1 MSMDISDFYQTFFD
15 EADELLADMEQH
27 LLVLQPEAPD
37 AEQLNAIFRAAHSIK
52 GGAGTFG
59 FSVLQETTHLME
71 NLLDEARRGEMQLNT
86 DIINLFL
93 ETKDIMQEQ
102 LDAYKQ
108 SQEPDAAS
116 FDYICQALRQLAL
129 EAKGETPSAVTRL
142 SVVAKSEPQDEQSRN
157 QLPRRIILSRLKAG
171 EVDLLEEEL
180 GHLTTL
186 TDVVKGVDSLSA
198 ILPGDIAEDDITAV
212 LCFVIE
218 ADQITFETVEVSPKI
233 STPPVLKLAAEQ
245 APTGRVEREKT
256 TRSSESTSI
265 RVAVEKVDQLIN
277 LVGELVITQSML
289 AQRSSE
295 LDPVNHGD
303 LITSMGQLQRNARDL
318 QESVMSIRMMPME
331 YVFSRYPRLVRDLA
345 GKLGKQVELTLVG
358 SSTEL
363 DKSLIERIIDPLTHL
378 VRNSLDHGIELPEKR
393 LAAGKNSVGN
403 LILSAEHQGGNI
415 CIEVTDDGAG
425 LNRERILAK
434 AASQGLTV
442 SENMSDDEV
451 AMLIFAP
458 GFSTAEQVTDVSGR
472 GVGMDV
478 VKRNIQEMGGH
489 VEIQSKQGT
498 GTTIRILLPLTLAIL
513 DGMSVRVAD
522 EVFILPLNAVMESL
536 QPREAINFMVITK
549 GAGRIAEVGAR
560 FVLDGM
566 PGKQMAIDADLNAGL
581 IGEDEAKKRRSEVTQ
596 EADFYGSM
604 DGASKFV
611 RGDAIAGILIMVIN
625 VVGGLLVGVLQ
636 HGMSMGHAAESY
648 TLLTIG
654 DGLVAQIPALVI
666 STAAG
671 VIVTRVSTDQDV
683 GEQMVNQLF
692 SNPSVMLL
700 SAAVLGLLGLVP
712 GMPNLVFLLFT
723 AGLLG
728 LAWWIRG
735 REQKAPAEPKPV
747 KMAENNAVVEA
758 TWNDVQLEDSLGM
771 EVGYRLSPMVDFQQ
785 DGELLGR
792 IRSIRKKF
800 AQEMGFL
807 PPVVHIRDNMDLQ
820 PARYRILMKGVEIG
834 SGDAYPGRWLAIN
847 PGTAAGTL
855 PGEATVDPAFGLNA
869 IWIESALKEQAQ
881 IQGYT
886 VVEAST
892 VVATHLNHLISQHA
906 AELFGRQEAQQLL
919 DRVAQEMPKLT
930 EDLVPGVVTLTTL
943 HKVLQNLLDEK
954 VPIRDMRTILE
965 TLAEHAPIQSDP
977 HELTAVVRV
986 ALGRAITQQW
996 FPGKDEVHVIGLDT
1010 PLERLLLQALQGG
1023 GGLEPGLADRL
1034 LAQTQ
1039 EALSRQEMVG
1049 APPVLLVNH
1058 ALRPLLSRF
1067 LRRSLPQLV
1076 VLSNLELSDNRHIRM
1091 TATIGGK

>member
-129 EAKGETPSAVTRL
+129 EAKGEPPSAVTRL
-142 SVVAKSEPQDEQSRN
+142 SVVAKSEPQDEQSRS
-157 QLPRRIILSRLKAG
+157 QLPRRIILSRLKAS

-186 TDVVKGVDSLSA
+186 TDVVKGADSLSA

-478 VKRNIQEMGGH
+478 VKRNIREMGGH

-536 QPREAINFMVITK
+536 QPREADLHPLAGGERVLEVRGEYLPIVELWKVFNVAGAKTEATQGIVVILQS
-549 GAGRIAEVGAR
+549 GGRRYALLV
-560 FVLDGM
+560 D
-566 PGKQMAIDADLNAGL
+566 QL
-581 IGEDEAKKRRSEVTQ
+581 IGQHQVVVKNLESNYRKVP
-596 EADFYGSM
+596 
-604 DGASKFV
+604 
-611 RGDAIAGILIMVIN
+611 GI
-625 VVGGLLVGVLQ
+625 
-636 HGMSMGHAAESY
+636 SAA
-648 TLLTIG
+648 TILG
-654 DGLVAQIPALVI
+654 DGSVALIVDVSALQAI
-666 STAAG
+666 NREQRMANTAA
-671 VIVTRVSTDQDV
+671 
-683 GEQMVNQLF
+683 
-692 SNPSVMLL
+692 
-700 SAAVLGLLGLVP
+700 
-712 GMPNLVFLLFT
+712 
-723 AGLLG
+723 
-728 LAWWIRG
+728 
-735 REQKAPAEPKPV
+735 
-747 KMAENNAVVEA
+747 
-758 TWNDVQLEDSLGM
+758 
-771 EVGYRLSPMVDFQQ
+771 
-785 DGELLGR
+785 
-792 IRSIRKKF
+792 
-800 AQEMGFL
+800 
-807 PPVVHIRDNMDLQ
+807 
-820 PARYRILMKGVEIG
+820 
-834 SGDAYPGRWLAIN
+834 
-847 PGTAAGTL
+847 
-855 PGEATVDPAFGLNA
+855 
-869 IWIESALKEQAQ
+869 
-881 IQGYT
+881 
-886 VVEAST
+886 
-892 VVATHLNHLISQHA
+892 
-906 AELFGRQEAQQLL
+906 
-919 DRVAQEMPKLT
+919 
-930 EDLVPGVVTLTTL
+930 
-943 HKVLQNLLDEK
+943 
-954 VPIRDMRTILE
+954 
-965 TLAEHAPIQSDP
+965 
-977 HELTAVVRV
+977 
-986 ALGRAITQQW
+986 
-996 FPGKDEVHVIGLDT
+996 
-1010 PLERLLLQALQGG
+1010 
-1023 GGLEPGLADRL
+1023 
-1034 LAQTQ
+1034 
-1039 EALSRQEMVG
+1039 
-1049 APPVLLVNH
+1049 
-1058 ALRPLLSRF
+1058 
-1067 LRRSLPQLV
+1067 
-1076 VLSNLELSDNRHIRM
+1076 
-1091 TATIGGK
+1091 

>member
-129 EAKGETPSAVTRL
+129 EAKGEPPSAVTRL
-142 SVVAKSEPQDEQSRN
+142 SVVAKSEPQDEQSRS

-186 TDVVKGVDSLSA
+186 TDVVKGADSLSA

-218 ADQITFETVEVSPKI
+218 ADQITFETVEVSPKK

-536 QPREAINFMVITK
+536 QPREADLHPLAGGERVLEVRGEYLPIVELWKVFNVAGAKTEATQGIVVILQS
-549 GAGRIAEVGAR
+549 GGRRYALLV
-560 FVLDGM
+560 D
-566 PGKQMAIDADLNAGL
+566 QL
-581 IGEDEAKKRRSEVTQ
+581 IGQHQVVVKNLESNYRKVP
-596 EADFYGSM
+596 
-604 DGASKFV
+604 
-611 RGDAIAGILIMVIN
+611 GI
-625 VVGGLLVGVLQ
+625 
-636 HGMSMGHAAESY
+636 SAA
-648 TLLTIG
+648 TILG
-654 DGLVAQIPALVI
+654 DGSVALIVDVSALQAI
-666 STAAG
+666 NREQRMANTAA
-671 VIVTRVSTDQDV
+671 
-683 GEQMVNQLF
+683 
-692 SNPSVMLL
+692 
-700 SAAVLGLLGLVP
+700 
-712 GMPNLVFLLFT
+712 
-723 AGLLG
+723 
-728 LAWWIRG
+728 
-735 REQKAPAEPKPV
+735 
-747 KMAENNAVVEA
+747 
-758 TWNDVQLEDSLGM
+758 
-771 EVGYRLSPMVDFQQ
+771 
-785 DGELLGR
+785 
-792 IRSIRKKF
+792 
-800 AQEMGFL
+800 
-807 PPVVHIRDNMDLQ
+807 
-820 PARYRILMKGVEIG
+820 
-834 SGDAYPGRWLAIN
+834 
-847 PGTAAGTL
+847 
-855 PGEATVDPAFGLNA
+855 
-869 IWIESALKEQAQ
+869 
-881 IQGYT
+881 
-886 VVEAST
+886 
-892 VVATHLNHLISQHA
+892 
-906 AELFGRQEAQQLL
+906 
-919 DRVAQEMPKLT
+919 
-930 EDLVPGVVTLTTL
+930 
-943 HKVLQNLLDEK
+943 
-954 VPIRDMRTILE
+954 
-965 TLAEHAPIQSDP
+965 
-977 HELTAVVRV
+977 
-986 ALGRAITQQW
+986 
-996 FPGKDEVHVIGLDT
+996 
-1010 PLERLLLQALQGG
+1010 
-1023 GGLEPGLADRL
+1023 
-1034 LAQTQ
+1034 
-1039 EALSRQEMVG
+1039 
-1049 APPVLLVNH
+1049 
-1058 ALRPLLSRF
+1058 
-1067 LRRSLPQLV
+1067 
-1076 VLSNLELSDNRHIRM
+1076 
-1091 TATIGGK
+1091 

>member
-129 EAKGETPSAVTRL
+129 EAKGEPPSAVTRL
-142 SVVAKSEPQDEQSRN
+142 SVVAKSEPQDEQSRS
-157 QLPRRIILSRLKAG
+157 QSPRRIILSRLKAG

-186 TDVVKGVDSLSA
+186 TDVVKGADSLSA

-256 TRSSESTSI
+256 TRSNESTSI

-536 QPREAINFMVITK
+536 QPREADLHPLAGGERVLEVRGEYLPIVELWKVFNVAGAKTEATQGIVVILQS
-549 GAGRIAEVGAR
+549 GGRRYALLV
-560 FVLDGM
+560 D
-566 PGKQMAIDADLNAGL
+566 QL
-581 IGEDEAKKRRSEVTQ
+581 IGQHQVVVKNLESNYRKVP
-596 EADFYGSM
+596 
-604 DGASKFV
+604 
-611 RGDAIAGILIMVIN
+611 GI
-625 VVGGLLVGVLQ
+625 
-636 HGMSMGHAAESY
+636 SAA
-648 TLLTIG
+648 TILG
-654 DGLVAQIPALVI
+654 DGSVALIVDVSALQAI
-666 STAAG
+666 NREQRMANTAA
-671 VIVTRVSTDQDV
+671 
-683 GEQMVNQLF
+683 
-692 SNPSVMLL
+692 
-700 SAAVLGLLGLVP
+700 
-712 GMPNLVFLLFT
+712 
-723 AGLLG
+723 
-728 LAWWIRG
+728 
-735 REQKAPAEPKPV
+735 
-747 KMAENNAVVEA
+747 
-758 TWNDVQLEDSLGM
+758 
-771 EVGYRLSPMVDFQQ
+771 
-785 DGELLGR
+785 
-792 IRSIRKKF
+792 
-800 AQEMGFL
+800 
-807 PPVVHIRDNMDLQ
+807 
-820 PARYRILMKGVEIG
+820 
-834 SGDAYPGRWLAIN
+834 
-847 PGTAAGTL
+847 
-855 PGEATVDPAFGLNA
+855 
-869 IWIESALKEQAQ
+869 
-881 IQGYT
+881 
-886 VVEAST
+886 
-892 VVATHLNHLISQHA
+892 
-906 AELFGRQEAQQLL
+906 
-919 DRVAQEMPKLT
+919 
-930 EDLVPGVVTLTTL
+930 
-943 HKVLQNLLDEK
+943 
-954 VPIRDMRTILE
+954 
-965 TLAEHAPIQSDP
+965 
-977 HELTAVVRV
+977 
-986 ALGRAITQQW
+986 
-996 FPGKDEVHVIGLDT
+996 
-1010 PLERLLLQALQGG
+1010 
-1023 GGLEPGLADRL
+1023 
-1034 LAQTQ
+1034 
-1039 EALSRQEMVG
+1039 
-1049 APPVLLVNH
+1049 
-1058 ALRPLLSRF
+1058 
-1067 LRRSLPQLV
+1067 
-1076 VLSNLELSDNRHIRM
+1076 
-1091 TATIGGK
+1091 